1 MNQLALPTRKPRN
14 DSVLKQLP
22 VEKQR
27 EIAEFARKHSL
38 VRTSEWLAAQGI
50 NTSKSSLGDFLSWF
64 RPFEQ
69 NEAGCWRSW
78 PTCRPGT
85 LTGRPR
91 NCGRWEAPIL
101 PPARSSK
108 ICVTLPFLRP
118 PKQGIV
124 SPVRASIVKLE
135 TFPCRQK

>member
-50 NTSKSSLGDFLSWF
+50 NTSKSSLGEFLSWF

-69 NEAGCWRSW
+69 NEAGV
-78 PTCRPGT
+78 
-85 LTGRPR
+85 L
-91 NCGRWEAPIL
+91 AVMAHL
-101 PPARSSK
+101 QARHPDWSPEKLREMGSSYFAA
-108 ICVTLPFLRP
+108 CAVEQNLRYSPFFAP
-118 PKQGIV
+118 PKTRYCESRSRFYSQ
-124 SPVRASIVKLE
+124 
-135 TFPCRQK
+135 T